1 MVLPMTLF
9 TPEDL
14 LLYLYKE
21 SSPELTNAIETALNE
36 DWTLREKMQVLHA
49 SVEQLDKITIAPS
62 VDVILKVLNYARN
75 TAPAESIS
83 NNPR

>member
-1 MVLPMTLF
+1 MTLF

-36 DWTLREKMQVLHA
+36 DWTLREKMQVIRS
-49 SVEQLDKITIAPS
+49 SVDQLDKITFAPRI
-62 VDVILKVLNYARN
+62 DVILKVLDYARK
-75 TAPAESIS
+75 TAPAESIP
-83 NNPR
+83 NP

>member
-1 MVLPMTLF
+1 MVLPMPLF

-36 DWTLREKMQVLHA
+36 DWTLREKMQVIRS
-49 SVEQLDKITIAPS
+49 SVEQLDKITLAPRI
-62 VDVILKVLNYARN
+62 DVILKVLDYARK
-75 TAPAESIS
+75 TAPAESIT
-83 NNPR
+83 NP

>member
-36 DWTLREKMQVLHA
+36 DWTLREKMQVLNA

-62 VDVILKVLNYARN
+62 VEVILKVLNYARN
-75 TAPAESIS
+75 TSPAESIS

>member
-1 MVLPMTLF
+1 MVLPMPLF

-36 DWTLREKMQVLHA
+36 DWTLREKMQVLSS
-49 SVEQLDKITIAPS
+49 SVEQLDKITLSPRI
-62 VDVILKVLNYARN
+62 DVILNVLNYARK
-75 TAPAESIS
+75 TAPESVS
-83 NNPR
+83 NP

>member
-21 SSPELTNAIETALNE
+21 SSPELTAAVEVALKE
-36 DWTLREKMQVLHA
+36 DWTLREKLQELQA
-49 SVEQLDKITIAPS
+49 STDQLDRVTCAPRME
-62 VDVILKVLNYARN
+62 VIMRVLQYAKD
-75 TAPAESIS
+75 TAIQPHS
-83 NNPR
+83 

>member
-21 SSPELTNAIETALNE
+21 SSPELTVAIDTALKE
-36 DWTLREKMQVLHA
+36 DWMLREKLQVVQS
-49 SVEQLDKITIAPS
+49 SVEELDRVTVSPRME
-62 VDVILKVLNYARN
+62 VILKVMQYARE
-75 TAPAESIS
+75 TAIESVHHHS
-83 NNPR
+83 

>member
-49 SVEQLDKITIAPS
+49 SVEQLDKITLAPS
-62 VDVILKVLNYARN
+62 IDVILKVLNYARN

>member
-21 SSPELTNAIETALNE
+21 SSPELTSAIEKALNE
-36 DWTLREKMQVLHA
+36 DWTLREKLQVMQ
-49 SVEQLDKITIAPS
+49 SS
-62 VDVILKVLNYARN
+62 VDQMDKVIVSPRMEVVLKVINYARE
-75 TAPAESIS
+75 TAAESV
-83 NNPR
+83 NHP

>member
-1 MVLPMTLF
+1 MTLF

-36 DWTLREKMQVLHA
+36 DWTLREKMQVLHV

-62 VDVILKVLNYARN
+62 IDVILKVLNYARN

>member
-1 MVLPMTLF
+1 MPLF

-36 DWTLREKMQVLHA
+36 DWTLREKMQVIRS
-49 SVEQLDKITIAPS
+49 SVDQLDKITFAPRI
-62 VDVILKVLNYARN
+62 DVILKVLDYARK
-75 TAPAESIS
+75 TAPAESIP
-83 NNPR
+83 NP